1 MKINK
6 IDNTTFKSVYIVDYG
21 LTRVDV
27 PDNKGTE
34 TLYKI
39 LNPNG
44 DNDQVQLIK
53 KGEVTE
59 CIEIA
64 KPALLLVDD
73 EEGLEASFYAKF
85 KKRYKYSQD
94 RLWLIHSTEKLEK
107 RLTLEEVEKARKEVN
122 PATNSLNINLILKIQ
137 DKLHARAELLGSKIY
152 ECFSKKITILTPDD
166 LKNFQKN
173 ILSNLA
179 KLPQK

>member
-73 EEGLEASFYAKF
+73 EKGLEASFYAKF
-85 KKRYKYSQD
+85 KRKYKDSLCILKLDQK
-94 RLWLIHSTEKLEK
+94 STEELKKKL
-107 RLTLEEVEKARKEVN
+107 TPEEVERIEKAAKDSRNFKL
-122 PATNSLNINLILKIQ
+122 SLILRIQ
-137 DKLHARAELLGSKIY
+137 DKLHTRAELLGSKIY
-152 ECFSKKITILTPDD
+152 ECFSKKITVLSPDD